1 MSAPKT
7 TIVTRGHWRTTAVT
21 LAVVFGL
28 IVAGMASGGLRQ
40 TIDEAAEKITLLSVA
55 ATLPAQIVA
64 ILLCTGALWVLRP
77 GVGYWA
83 CLNSRM
89 LRDAGDNLLV
99 FLPGLGEVIGARAL
113 VLSGGR
119 TRAAVTASALDKF
132 AETAAQI
139 PYIVLAAFIVLRGWR
154 EDWGQVLPSVATMG
168 VIGGGLVV
176 LGFVLWLLAQ
186 ARDGVVGRFA
196 GWVRGHAGLLLAEMK
211 AQKAGLPAS
220 LGLHFV
226 AWIMGG
232 VQIWM
237 AGRALGFDISL
248 YDGIA
253 LESAAYAGRA
263 ILFFIPAGL
272 VTQEAGLVAAGMV
285 LGLAPAEALA
295 LGLVLRLRDVVL
307 GLPLLA
313 WPLHEYRHARRSRT
327 RSREPA

>member
-1 MSAPKT
+1 V
-7 TIVTRGHWRTTAVT
+7 TITAKGHWRTTAIT
-21 LAVVFGL
+21 LTVVLGVL
-28 IVAGMASGGLRQ
+28 AAGMASGSLRQ
-40 TIDEAAEKITLLSVA
+40 LIDEAADKISVLSVA

-64 ILLCTGALWVLRP
+64 ILLCSAALRVLRP
-77 GVGYWA
+77 GVGFWG
-83 CLNSRM
+83 CLNSRL

-132 AETAAQI
+132 AETVAQV
-139 PYIVLAAFIVLRGWR
+139 PYIILAAIILLRGWR
-154 EDWGQVLPSVATMG
+154 RDWTEALPGGATIATIAASLAAVA
-168 VIGGGLVV
+168 LVA
-176 LGFVLWLLAQ
+176 WLLLR
-186 ARDGVVGRFA
+186 ARDGLAGRFA
-196 GWVRGHAGLLLAEMK
+196 VWLRGHAGLLLAEMK
-211 AQKAGLPAS
+211 TQQAGLPVA
-220 LGLHFV
+220 LALHLV

-237 AGRALGFDISL
+237 AARALGFDIGL
-248 YDGIA
+248 YEGIA

-285 LGLAPAEALA
+285 FGLAPAEALA

-307 GLPLLA
+307 GAPLLA
-313 WPLHEYRHARRSRT
+313 WPLNEYRHARKARL
-327 RSREPA
+327 RESA

>member
-1 MSAPKT
+1 MNA
-7 TIVTRGHWRTTAVT
+7 IVARGHWRTTAIT
-21 LAVVFGL
+21 LTVVLGL
-28 IVAGMASGGLRQ
+28 IVAGMASGGLRAL
-40 TIDEAAEKITLLSVA
+40 IDEAAEKISLLSVA

-83 CLNSRM
+83 CLNSRL

-132 AETAAQI
+132 AETAAQV
-139 PYIVLAAFIVLRGWR
+139 PYIILAAFIILRGWR
-154 EDWGQVLPSVATMG
+154 EDWSRVLPSVATVG
-168 VIGGGLVV
+168 VIAGGLIV
-176 LGFVLWLLAQ
+176 LAFVLWLLAQ
-186 ARDGVVGRFA
+186 SRDGLTGRFA
-196 GWVRGHAGLLLAEMK
+196 AWARGHAGLLLVEIRT
-211 AQKAGLPAS
+211 QKAGLPAS

-237 AGRALGFDISL
+237 AGRALGFDLTL

-272 VTQEAGLVAAGMV
+272 VTQEAGLVAAGLV
-285 LGLAPAEALA
+285 LGLSPAESLA

-313 WPLHEYRHARRSRT
+313 WPLHEYRHARRARKRLT
-327 RSREPA
+327 EPA

>member
-1 MSAPKT
+1 MS
-7 TIVTRGHWRTTAVT
+7 IVARGHWRTTAIT
-21 LAVVFGL
+21 L
-28 IVAGMASGGLRQ
+28 IVLFALLAAGMASGGLRDV
-40 TIDEAAEKITLLSVA
+40 IDEASERITVLSVA
-55 ATLPAQIVA
+55 ATLPAQILA
-64 ILLCTGALWVLRP
+64 ILLCTAALWVLRP
-77 GVGYWA
+77 GPGFWA
-83 CLNSRM
+83 CLNSRL

-132 AETAAQI
+132 AETVAQV
-139 PYIVLAAFIVLRGWR
+139 PYIIFAAVIVLQGWR
-154 EDWGQVLPSVATMG
+154 QDWNQVMPSVAT
-168 VIGGGLVV
+168 IGAVVGGLVV
-176 LGFVLWLLAQ
+176 LAFVLWLVAQ
-186 ARDGVVGRFA
+186 ARDGMIGHFST
-196 GWVRGHAGLLLAEMK
+196 WLRGHAVLLVTEMK

-220 LGLHFV
+220 LALHFV

-237 AGRALGFDISL
+237 AGQALGFEIDL
-248 YDGIA
+248 YEGIA

-272 VTQEAGLVAAGMV
+272 VTQEAGLVAAGLV

-295 LGLVLRLRDVVL
+295 IALVLRLRDVVL

-313 WPLHEYRHARRSRT
+313 WPLHEYRHARRARKRVT
-327 RSREPA
+327 EPV

>member
-1 MSAPKT
+1 
-7 TIVTRGHWRTTAVT
+7 VTAILARGHRRTTGIT
-21 LAVVFGL
+21 LADMLGL
-28 IVAGMASGGLRQ
+28 IAAGMASGGLRQ
-40 TIDEAAEKITLLSVA
+40 TIDEAADKLSLLSVV

-83 CLNSRM
+83 CLNSRL

-132 AETAAQI
+132 AETAAQV
-139 PYIVLAAFIVLRGWR
+139 PYIIFAAVIILHGWR
-154 EDWGQVLPSVATMG
+154 QDWDRVLPSVATLGVALGG
-168 VIGGGLVV
+168 VIV
-176 LGFVLWLLAQ
+176 LAFILWLVAQ
-186 ARDGVVGRFA
+186 ARDGLAGRFA
-196 GWVRGHAGLLLAEMK
+196 GWARGHASLLMAEIRT
-211 AQKAGLPAS
+211 QKDGLPAS

-237 AGRALGFDISL
+237 AGQALGLDIGL
-248 YDGIA
+248 YEGIA

-263 ILFFIPAGL
+263 ILFFVPAGL
-272 VTQEAGLVAAGMV
+272 VTQEAGLVAAG
-285 LGLAPAEALA
+285 LIFGLSPAESLA
-295 LGLVLRLRDVVL
+295 IGLVLRLRDVVM
-307 GLPLLA
+307 GVPLVA
-313 WPLHEYRHARRSRT
+313 WPLHEYLHARRARK
-327 RSREPA
+327 RLREAA

>member
-1 MSAPKT
+1 MNQ
-7 TIVTRGHWRTTAVT
+7 IVARGHWRTTAIT
-21 LAVVFGL
+21 LLVVFAL
-28 IVAGMASGGLRQ
+28 LAAGMASGGLRQ
-40 TIDEAAEKITLLSVA
+40 LIDEAADKISVLAVA

-64 ILLCTGALWVLRP
+64 ILLCSAALWVLRP
-77 GVGYWA
+77 GVGFWG
-83 CLNSRM
+83 CLNSRL

-132 AETAAQI
+132 AETVAQV
-139 PYIVLAAFIVLRGWR
+139 PYIVLAAVIVLRGWR
-154 EDWGQVLPSVATMG
+154 EDWHQVMPSVATIG

-176 LGFVLWLLAQ
+176 LAFMLWLLFQ
-186 ARDGVVGRFA
+186 ARDGLTGRFA
-196 GWVRGHAGLLLAEMK
+196 LWIRGHASLLVVEMK

-237 AGRALGFDISL
+237 AGQALGLDIGL
-248 YDGIA
+248 YHGIA

-272 VTQEAGLVAAGMV
+272 VTQEAGLVAAG
-285 LGLAPAEALA
+285 LIFGLAPAESLA

-307 GLPLLA
+307 GAPLLV
-313 WPLHEYRHARRSRT
+313 WPLHEYRHARRAQKRV
-327 RSREPA
+327 RGPV

>member
-1 MSAPKT
+1 M
-7 TIVTRGHWRTTAVT
+7 TIVAKGHWRTTAIT
-21 LAVVFGL
+21 LVVVFAL
-28 IVAGMASGGLRQ
+28 LAAGMASGGLRAL
-40 TIDEAAEKITLLSVA
+40 IDEASAKITVLSVA

-83 CLNSRM
+83 SLNSRL

-119 TRAAVTASALDKF
+119 TRAAISASALDKF
-132 AETAAQI
+132 AETVAQV
-139 PYIVLAAFIVLRGWR
+139 PYIIFAAVIVLHGWR
-154 EDWGQVLPSVATMG
+154 QDWAQVLPSVATIG
-168 VIGGGLVV
+168 VIVGGLVV
-176 LGFVLWLLAQ
+176 LAFVAWLVVQ
-186 ARDGVVGRFA
+186 ARDGLVGHFA
-196 GWVRGHAGLLLAEMK
+196 KWIRGHATLLFAEMK

-220 LGLHFV
+220 LALHFV

-237 AGRALGFDISL
+237 AGQALGFEINL
-248 YDGIA
+248 YEGIA

-272 VTQEAGLVAAGMV
+272 VTQEAGLVAAGMIF
-285 LGLAPAEALA
+285 GLAPAESLA
-295 LGLVLRLRDVVL
+295 IGLVLRLRDVVL
-307 GLPLLA
+307 GVPLLA
-313 WPLHEYRHARRSRT
+313 WPLHEYRHARRARKAIT
-327 RSREPA
+327 GPA